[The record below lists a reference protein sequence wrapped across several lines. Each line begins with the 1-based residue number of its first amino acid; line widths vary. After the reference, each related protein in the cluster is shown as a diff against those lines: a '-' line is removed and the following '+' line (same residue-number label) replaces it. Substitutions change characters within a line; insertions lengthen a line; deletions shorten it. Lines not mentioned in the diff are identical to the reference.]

1 MEGTK
6 QLNHFLESIIPQ
18 ITSGLNY
25 MAQFLLMETEEIFK
39 AAVDFWLWLSHK
51 VFTLKEPEDT
61 LDNFNELINDN
72 NNIIKN

>member
-1 MEGTK
+1 
-6 QLNHFLESIIPQ
+6 
-18 ITSGLNY
+18 